1 MSHVHER
8 LEEFRVRFRAEV
20 RADREAKLRAQT
32 QKDEVLKKIRE
43 GVDEDRDEE
52 VKARLAHCA
61 AGTREDWA
69 ERDLEEWYA
78 SHPDREE
85 SLPEHMTRCIYEQIQ
100 IEKNEESKKRRTT

>member
-1 MSHVHER
+1 VLES

-20 RADREAKLRAQT
+20 RADREAELRSQT

-43 GVDEDRDEE
+43 GVDKDRDEE

-61 AGTREDWA
+61 AGTPEEWA

-85 SLPEHMTRCIYEQIQ
+85 GLREHRTLCTYEHFQ
-100 IEKNEESKKRRTT
+100 IEKNEKRKKRRTT